1 MGNTLKAPRHQANQH
16 HHKHQATHRHKHRAK
31 KFRHTRRHKYHGGV
45 HPLSK
50 VVNAN
55 PFGAPP
61 KKISP
66 KKISPILLRK
76 PSPPRGKATRNSGNS
91 RTILEPMKRMDNIN
105 EEEEE

>member
-55 PFGAPP
+55 PSGAPP

-66 KKISPILLRK
+66 KKISPILSRK

-91 RTILEPMKRMDNIN
+91 RSTLVPMDNIN